1 MTDKLSSTKTTAGC
15 NSPRLVDIAAQAK
28 AAAHDLAALGS
39 TPSERRI
46 IAAVAA
52 QAMRA
57 VFAEAG
63 R

>member
-1 MTDKLSSTKTTAGC
+1 MTDKVSSTKTVASGK
-15 NSPRLVDIAAQAK
+15 SPRLIDIAAQAK

-46 IAAVAA
+46 IAAVAT